1 MTHRLF
7 QNQMQGPM
15 IPLQEIRLS
24 SSGSSMKTLNVTM
37 FPFLMISSGAQ
48 LGVIGTVSLVGADL
62 LFWYR
67 SRTMSV
73 LDDCNVI
80 HELCVTWRV

>member
-1 MTHRLF
+1 
-7 QNQMQGPM
+7 MQGLM
-15 IPLQEIRLS
+15 IPLQVTRMS
-24 SSGSSMKTLNVTM
+24 SSGSSTKTLNDTM
-37 FPFLMISSGAQ
+37 FPFPMISSGAQ
-48 LGVIGTVSLVGADL
+48 LGVIGTVSLVGVDI

-80 HELCVTWRV
+80 YVFV

>member
-1 MTHRLF
+1 MTHRLLS
-7 QNQMQGPM
+7 NQMQGPM
-15 IPLQEIRLS
+15 IPFQMMRLS
-24 SSGSSMKTLNVTM
+24 SSGSSTKTHAVTM
-37 FPFLMISSGAQ
+37 CLSLMISSGAQ
-48 LGVIGTVSLVGADL
+48 LGRSGTVSRVGVDL

-80 HELCVTWRV
+80 HVFV

>member
-1 MTHRLF
+1 MTHRLLPK
-7 QNQMQGPM
+7 QMQGPM
-15 IPLQEIRLS
+15 IPLQTMRLS
-24 SSGSSMKTLNVTM
+24 SSESSVKTLIITM
-37 FPFLMISSGAQ
+37 CLSQMISSGAQ
-48 LGVIGTVSLVGADL
+48 LGRSGTVSHVGDDI

-80 HELCVTWRV
+80 HVFV

>member
-1 MTHRLF
+1 MRT
-7 QNQMQGPM
+7 QDVTT
-15 IPLQEIRLS
+15 RLS
-24 SSGSSMKTLNVTM
+24 Q
-37 FPFLMISSGAQ
+37 MISSGAQ
-48 LGVIGTVSLVGADL
+48 LGRSGTVSHVGVDL

-80 HELCVTWRV
+80 HVFV

>member
-1 MTHRLF
+1 
-7 QNQMQGPM
+7 M
-15 IPLQEIRLS
+15 IPLQAMRLS
-24 SSGSSMKTLNVTM
+24 SSGSSMKTLVVTM
-37 FPFLMISSGAQ
+37 CLSQMISSGAQ
-48 LGVIGTVSLVGADL
+48 LGRSGTVSHVGVDL

-80 HELCVTWRV
+80 HVFV